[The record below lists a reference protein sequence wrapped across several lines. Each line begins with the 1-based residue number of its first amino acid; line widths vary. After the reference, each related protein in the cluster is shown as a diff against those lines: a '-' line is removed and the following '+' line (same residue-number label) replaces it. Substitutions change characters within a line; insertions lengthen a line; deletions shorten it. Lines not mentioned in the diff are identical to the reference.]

1 MTLLSDIQ
9 QISRNALLRMLEPA
23 DLRYLAGIAE
33 RKTYPIGSF
42 VFRESQPRRAFGILI
57 SGRIEIVKGLT
68 GKVEVLHVLRPGES
82 FGEGSLLE
90 EYPHSTSARVT
101 DEAEVFEVA
110 RERVQQIIAERPTLY
125 GRLAL
130 AAAQV
135 ISSRLRHAN
144 VRLTG
149 RSVSY
154 QTGLLREEHDLLG
167 SRHISDDLYFGVQT
181 IRATENFPITG
192 ITVSQYPHLINAL
205 AAIKEAS
212 AEANRD
218 LGLLSPTTADAI
230 IDASREIREGALHEQ
245 FVVDVVQGGAGTS
258 TNMNANEVI
267 ANRALEILG
276 RNRGTYDVVHPNND
290 VNLSQSTNDV
300 YPTAV
305 KLAAHAALGE
315 LIHALRDLSDS
326 FRIKGAE
333 FSETLKMGRTQLQDA
348 VPMTLGQEFTAFA
361 VTIDEDIQRVEEV
374 RGLIR
379 EINLGATAIGTGI
392 NTHPGYAE
400 LVRDRLSAIVGLD
413 LITSPDLVEATQDTG
428 AFVQLSSVLKRIA
441 VKLSKIC
448 NDLRLLSSGP
458 RAGFN
463 EINLPAMQPG
473 SSIMPGKV
481 NPVIPEVVNQIC
493 YQVVG
498 NDLTVTLAAEAGQ
511 LQLNVFEPVIA
522 FNLFQSVDMLTKGAV
537 VLRERCI
544 LGITANTERMREM
557 VYASIGL
564 VTALVPYIG
573 YERSSQVAKE
583 ALETG
588 RGVYDLVREKGW
600 LSDERLDEILTP
612 EAMTRP
618 RGLG

>member
-1 MTLLSDIQ
+1 MSPLTDAQ
-9 QISRNALLRMLEPA
+9 KVARNSLLRVLEPA
-23 DLRYLAGIAE
+23 DMRYLAGIAE
-33 RKTYPIGSF
+33 RKRYPAGSY

-68 GKVEVLHVLRPGES
+68 GRQEVLTVLRPGES

-90 EYPHSTSARVT
+90 EYPHSTSGRVT
-101 DEAEVFEVA
+101 DDAEVFEVA
-110 RERVQQIIAERPTLY
+110 REKVSEIITERPELY

-149 RSVSY
+149 QGVSY
-154 QTGLLREEHDLLG
+154 QTGALREEHDLLG
-167 SRHISDDLYFGVQT
+167 TRTISDDFYFGIQT

-192 ITVSQYPHLINAL
+192 IPISQYPHLVNAL
-205 AAIKEAS
+205 ASIKEAA

-218 LGLLSPTTADAI
+218 LGLLDAQVADAI
-230 IDASREIREGALHEQ
+230 VEAAREIREGALHGQ

-267 ANRALEILG
+267 ANRALELLG
-276 RNRGTYDVVHPNND
+276 RERGQYQIVHPNNH

-305 KLAAHAALGE
+305 KLAADGAITDLISVLRELSAA
-315 LIHALRDLSDS
+315 
-326 FRIKGAE
+326 FRAKGRE
-333 FSETLKMGRTQLQDA
+333 FADTLKMGRTQLQDA
-348 VPMTLGQEFTAFA
+348 VPMTLGQEFSAFA
-361 VTIDEDIQRVEEV
+361 VTIEEDIDRLEEA

-400 LVRDRLSAIVGLD
+400 LVRQHLSRVTGLA
-413 LITSPDLVEATQDTG
+413 LITAPDLVEATQDTG
-428 AFVQLSSVLKRIA
+428 AFVQLSSVLKRVA

-458 RAGFN
+458 RAGLN
-463 EINLPAMQPG
+463 EINLPPMQPG

-493 YQVVG
+493 YQVIG
-498 NDLTVTLAAEAGQ
+498 NDVTVTLAAEAGQ

-522 FNLFQSVDMLTKGAV
+522 FNLFQSVDMLTRGAI

-544 LGITANTERMREM
+544 VGITANTERLREM
-557 VYASIGL
+557 VYGSIGL

-573 YERSSQVAKE
+573 YERSTQVAKE

-588 RGVYDLVREKGW
+588 RGVYELVREKGW
-600 LSDERLDEILTP
+600 LDDARLEEVLTP
-612 EAMTRP
+612 ESMTRP
-618 RGLG
+618 RGIG